1 MHSGSL
7 DLSSTQKFTR
17 LNTGWFYTN
26 YNFSST
32 MYQPPSPSKYDESQK
47 ANDLVVGHLARE
59 RLESYISSAANN
71 EYIGGQF

>member
-1 MHSGSL
+1 MAKL
-7 DLSSTQKFTR
+7 TKLV
-17 LNTGWFYTN
+17 L
-26 YNFSST
+26 
-32 MYQPPSPSKYDESQK
+32 PPHPPLHPSSKYDESQK